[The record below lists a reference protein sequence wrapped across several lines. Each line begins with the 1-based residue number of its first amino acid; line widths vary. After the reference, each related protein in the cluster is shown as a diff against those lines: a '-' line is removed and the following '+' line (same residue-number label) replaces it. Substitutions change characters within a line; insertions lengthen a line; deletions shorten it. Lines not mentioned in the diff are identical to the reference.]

1 MKLQKGDKVRVMSGK
16 DKGKDGVIDRIYPK
30 QNRVLI
36 QGVNL
41 VKRHVKK
48 SQELQ
53 EGGIIDLPKPVAI
66 DSIALVCPQCE
77 KPTRVGYMLTKG
89 KKTRICR
96 KCKKE
101 LK

>member
-1 MKLQKGDKVRVMSGK
+1 MSGK
-16 DKGKDGVIDRIYPK
+16 DKGKNGVIDRIYPK
-30 QNRVLI
+30 QNRVLV

-48 SQELQ
+48 NQELQ
-53 EGGIIDLPKPVAI
+53 EGGIIDLPKPIAVASVSLI
-66 DSIALVCPQCE
+66 CPQCE
-77 KPTRVGYMLTKG
+77 KPTRVGYTVSKG